1 MRLLLAEDD
10 AALRD
15 TLVRGLRDQGFAV
28 DSVADGDAAFVCAVS
43 ESYDAIVL
51 DVLLPQRDGR
61 VVCRALRERGVH
73 TPVLLLTAL
82 DGPDDTIAGLDAGAD
97 DYLAKPFAFGVL
109 LARLRALL
117 RRRGELLPTTLTIG
131 DLALDTQRRQVFR
144 GGHAVPLTAREY
156 TFLLYLARNAGR
168 VVGRE
173 ELAAH
178 VWDDAH
184 DPTAN
189 LIDVYVSR
197 IRRKV
202 DGGGARPLLHT
213 RRGQGVLL
221 ADLLADQLVSE
232 HGDMP

>member
-144 GGHAVPLTAREY
+144 ADMPCRSRREY
-156 TFLLYLARNAGR
+156 TFSSISPGTPVVWSDGGTGRARLGR
-168 VVGRE
+168 CTRSDRE
-173 ELAAH
+173 SDRRH
-178 VWDDAH
+178 
-184 DPTAN
+184 
-189 LIDVYVSR
+189 VSR
-197 IRRKV
+197 ICRKV
-202 DGGGARPLLHT
+202 WTAAEPARCCI
-213 RRGQGVLL
+213 RGVVRVCCF

>member
-1 MRLLLAEDD
+1 MRLLVAEDD

-15 TLVRGLRDQGFAV
+15 TLVRGLREEAFAV
-28 DSVADGDAAFVCAVS
+28 DGVADGEAAFVRAITDP
-43 ESYDAIVL
+43 YDAIVL
-51 DVLLPQRDGR
+51 DVLLPRRDGR
-61 VVCRALRERGVH
+61 AVCRALRDRGVQ

-82 DGPDDTIAGLDAGAD
+82 DGPDDTIAGFDAGAD

-117 RRRGELLPTTLTIG
+117 RRRGEVLPTLLVVA
-131 DLALDTQRRQVFR
+131 DLRIDTRRRHVQRGQRV
-144 GGHAVPLTAREY
+144 VPLTAREY
-156 TFLLYLARNAGR
+156 TFLAYLMRHTGR

-178 VWDDAH
+178 VWDDSH

-197 IRRKV
+197 IRRKI
-202 DGGGARPLLHT
+202 DHASRPLLHT

-221 ADLLADQLVSE
+221 ADLADVEQ
-232 HGDMP
+232 GDER